1 MENSL
6 SAIVKKYQTDWP
18 KLVDSCLFV
27 YRTIFS
33 RAVNETPYF
42 LLYRQDPK
50 MPQDSSLPSL
60 RPFHW
65 QITTSDLDIY
75 KTLLLGVLKVAY
87 TALDKHKKKYQDAY
101 K

>member
-1 MENSL
+1 MPSAYHYQKIDKVERFHKFMENSL

-60 RPFHW
+60 RPFH
-65 QITTSDLDIY
+65 
-75 KTLLLGVLKVAY
+75 
-87 TALDKHKKKYQDAY
+87 
-101 K
+101 